1 MILKYGNDRVLG
13 NNCISKDFWFTEL
26 HIRLFLVQNGRPNS
40 TKQKHSQRNESV
52 RSKFKKRRLGY
63 QYGWFFAPIV
73 LVYFHPGCYKL
84 NPFSHCYRAG
94 AGPNIYIYK
103 YLLYKNKFY
112 IINLLY
118 FWIF

>member
-1 MILKYGNDRVLG
+1 MGMTE
-13 NNCISKDFWFTEL
+13 FWETTASQRIFGSQDYMSDV
-26 HIRLFLVQNGRPNS
+26 RLFLVQNGWPNS

-73 LVYFHPGCYKL
+73 LVQFHPGCYKL

-94 AGPNIYIYK
+94 AGSNIYTLFNGRIQ
-103 YLLYKNKFY
+103 
-112 IINLLY
+112 
-118 FWIF
+118 